1 MYQTAAEIGYRILHP
16 VPYIQLPLTVASPA
30 QVSQPLR
37 YGFDSSRR
45 FATE

>member
-1 MYQTAAEIGYRILHP
+1 MHQTTPDIDYRTPHP
-16 VPYIQLPLTVASPA
+16 VPSPRPVVFPA

-37 YGFDSSRR
+37 YGFDSLRR